1 MIFIPAIDLRDN
13 KCVRLIRGQEKEL
26 TIFNDNPVEQ
36 AIFFEDI
43 GCERLH
49 VIDLDGAFGRP
60 NINKDT
66 ILKIRKKTNIPIELG
81 GGIKNKEDISFWL
94 NNGIDFLIVGSFAVK
109 KSKLILDLASQFE
122 SQIYVALDVL
132 KENIMIKGWT
142 ESSKF
147 TINDIFEIYDTSQ
160 IKGYILTDISRDG
173 MLQGLDMKLIKKY
186 AALTKKNLIVG
197 GGLSSYR
204 DLRNLNKISST
215 NLEGVIAGKSYYSG
229 TIDINKALKIL
240 KSNA

>member
-13 KCVRLIRGQEKEL
+13 RCVRLTRGKEEDL
-26 TIFNDNPVEQ
+26 TIFNENPVEQ
-36 AIFFEDI
+36 AMLFEKS

-49 VIDLDGAFGRP
+49 VVDLDGAFGRP

-81 GGIKNKEDISFWL
+81 GGIRNKEDVFFWL
-94 NNGIDFLIVGSFAVK
+94 NKGIDFLIVGSLAVK
-109 KSKLILDLASQFE
+109 RSNLILDLVSQFKN
-122 SQIYVALDVL
+122 QIYVALDVL
-132 KENIMIKGWT
+132 KGNIMIKGWV
-142 ESSKF
+142 ESSEF
-147 TINDIFEIYDTSQ
+147 TINDIFEVYDTSQ

-173 MLQGLDMKLIKKY
+173 MLQGLDMNLINKHI
-186 AALTKKNLIVG
+186 AMTKKNLIVG
-197 GGLSSYR
+197 GGLSNYE
-204 DLRNLNKISST
+204 DLINLNKISYT

-229 TIDINKALKIL
+229 AIEIDRALNIL

>member
-13 KCVRLIRGQEKEL
+13 KCVRLIRGQEEEL
-26 TIFNDNPVEQ
+26 TIFNDNHVEQ
-36 AIFFEDI
+36 AIFFEDS

-49 VIDLDGAFGRP
+49 VVDLDGAFGRP

-81 GGIKNKEDISFWL
+81 GGIKNKEDVSFWL
-94 NNGIDFLIVGSFAVK
+94 DNGIDFLIVGSFAVK
-109 KSKLILDLASQFE
+109 KSNLILDLASQFE

-132 KENIMIKGWT
+132 KDNIMIKGWI
-142 ESSKF
+142 ESSEF

-173 MLQGLDMKLIKKY
+173 MLQGLDMNLIKKY
-186 AALTKKNLIVG
+186 AAITKKNLIVG
-197 GGLSSYR
+197 GGLSNYR
-204 DLRNLNKISST
+204 DLRNLNKISYA

-229 TIDINKALKIL
+229 TIDIDKALKIL

>member
-13 KCVRLIRGQEKEL
+13 KCVRLIRGQEAEL

-36 AIFFEDI
+36 AIFFEDS

-49 VIDLDGAFGRP
+49 VVDLDGAFGRP

-66 ILKIRKKTNIPIELG
+66 ILKIRKETNIPIELG
-81 GGIKNKEDISFWL
+81 GGIKNKEDVFFWL
-94 NNGIDFLIVGSFAVK
+94 NKGIDFLIVGSLAVK
-109 KSKLILDLASQFE
+109 KSNLILDLVSQFKN
-122 SQIYVALDVL
+122 QIYVALDVL
-132 KENIMIKGWT
+132 KGNIMIKGWV
-142 ESSKF
+142 ESSEF
-147 TINDIFEIYDTSQ
+147 TINDIFEVYDTSQ

-173 MLQGLDMKLIKKY
+173 MLQGLDMNLINKHI
-186 AALTKKNLIVG
+186 AMTKKNLIVG
-197 GGLSSYR
+197 GGLSNYE
-204 DLRNLNKISST
+204 DLINLNKISYT

-229 TIDINKALKIL
+229 AIEIDRALNIL